1 MREFPS
7 WNSLKHFNHVSTI
20 SFTDGQSFYDILK
33 VGFRLYYQGT
43 LELFCIQCILPCI
56 VQLLPRNSSLIHC
69 IRACQCYRIVIGL
82 RCMTDRRFKHLK
94 ELIKKYET
102 YCSVCGL
109 GISLTMTKPPSTSES
124 VKGTR
129 KKFQFFQTTLCISHY

>member
-33 VGFRLYYQGT
+33 VCFSLYYQGT

-82 RCMTDRRFKHLK
+82 LCMTDRRFKHLK
-94 ELIKKYET
+94 ELIKKYE
-102 YCSVCGL
+102 
-109 GISLTMTKPPSTSES
+109 
-124 VKGTR
+124 
-129 KKFQFFQTTLCISHY
+129 